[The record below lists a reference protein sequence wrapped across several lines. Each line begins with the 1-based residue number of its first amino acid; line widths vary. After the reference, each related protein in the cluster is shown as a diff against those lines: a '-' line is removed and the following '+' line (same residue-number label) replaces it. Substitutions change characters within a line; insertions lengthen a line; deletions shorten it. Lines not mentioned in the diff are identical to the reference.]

1 MTMAGTITQWK
12 TPPVELGAKVRDI
25 APPTAHLTPPQAIVA
40 AAVVTMA
47 TAEVGARVR
56 WVIVHRTVRQ
66 LAIQCTTV
74 ENTVIAVQMV
84 RLCTR
89 NPKEDRDLSNMTLRQ
104 SIIRFFLNNGILLI
118 FCHPCQ
124 PP

>member
-1 MTMAGTITQWK
+1 MTTAGMITQWK
-12 TPPVELGAKVRDI
+12 TPPVELGAKVWDI

-56 WVIVHRTVRQ
+56 RVIVHRTVRQ
-66 LAIQCTTV
+66 LAIPCTTV

-89 NPKEDRDLSNMTLRQ
+89 NPKEDQDLSNMTLRQ
-104 SIIRFFLNNGILLI
+104 SIIRFLNNGILLI